1 MHERRKRNPQN
12 VVFSLSL
19 KDGCTVLT
27 AESKRERRYMKNWS
41 LSAWVAGF
49 LAVLISYCGPL
60 VIFIQAAKVGGFSQ
74 EMLSSWIWAISIGA
88 GVSGLAL
95 SLWLRMPV
103 ITAWTA
109 PGTALLINLFP
120 EISMAEVVG
129 AYFSAALITAVIGV
143 SGYFERIVH
152 YIPKGIAAAMMA
164 GILFQFGVQA
174 FQASMELPSVVFA
187 MLGVYLVSKRLWP
200 SYTVI
205 LVAITGFAMAYLQG
219 HTQLDTLSLQWGTPI
234 FTMPEFSLKVFFSFT
249 IPLVVVSLTGQFLPG
264 MVVMRLAGYNMP
276 SRAVVTGTGLAS
288 MVVAFFGGITVVL
301 AAITAALCTGKESHA
316 DPEKRY
322 VAGIA
327 NGVIYLIGGTLAGSI
342 VLIFNA
348 IPAALVAALAGLA
361 LIGAIVANIRLLA
374 DDLSYIEPSVITF
387 LVTASGM
394 SLGGLGSAFW
404 GVVIGLIAYWVLR
417 VGRVTKRTTP

>member
-1 MHERRKRNPQN
+1 M
-12 VVFSLSL
+12 
-19 KDGCTVLT
+19 KD
-27 AESKRERRYMKNWS
+27 WS
-41 LSAWVAGF
+41 LTAWVAGF

-60 VIFIQAAKVGGFSQ
+60 VIFIQAAQVGGFSQ
-74 EMLSSWIWAISIGA
+74 EMLSSWIWAISIGS
-88 GVSGLAL
+88 GLSGLAL
-95 SLWLRMPV
+95 SVWLRVPV

-109 PGTALLINLFP
+109 PGTALLIHLFP
-120 EISMAEVVG
+120 DISMAEVVG
-129 AYFSAALITAVIGV
+129 AYVTAAVMITAIGV

-152 YIPKGIAAAMMA
+152 YIPSGIAAAMMA

-174 FQASMELPSVVFA
+174 FQASMELPSLVFT

-205 LVAITGFAMAYLQG
+205 LVALTGFVVAFLQG
-219 HTQLDTLSLQWGTPI
+219 HTQLDTLHLAWGTPI
-234 FTMPEFSLKVFFSFT
+234 FTAPEFSLKAFFSFT
-249 IPLVVVSLTGQFLPG
+249 LPLVVVSLTGQFLPG
-264 MVVMRLAGYNMP
+264 MVVMRLAGYDTP
-276 SRAVVTGTGLAS
+276 SRAVLTGTGIVS
-288 MVVAFFGGITVVL
+288 MVVAFFGGISIVL
-301 AAITAALCTGKESHA
+301 AAITAALCTGKESHP
-316 DPEKRY
+316 DTTKRY

-327 NGVIYLIGGTLAGSI
+327 NGVFYLIGGTLAGTI

-374 DDLSYIEPSVITF
+374 DDLSYIEPAVITF

-404 GVVIGLIAYWVLR
+404 GVVIGLVAYWVLKGSKGLAR
-417 VGRVTKRTTP
+417 AKS

>member
-1 MHERRKRNPQN
+1 M
-12 VVFSLSL
+12 
-19 KDGCTVLT
+19 KD
-27 AESKRERRYMKNWS
+27 WS
-41 LSAWVAGF
+41 LTAWVAGF

-60 VIFIQAAKVGGFSQ
+60 VIFIQAAQVGGFSQ
-74 EMLSSWIWAISIGA
+74 EMLSSWIWAISIGS
-88 GVSGLAL
+88 GLSGLAL
-95 SLWLRMPV
+95 SVWLRVPV

-109 PGTALLINLFP
+109 PGTALLIHLFP
-120 EISMAEVVG
+120 DISMAEVVG
-129 AYFSAALITAVIGV
+129 AYVTAAVMITAIGV

-152 YIPKGIAAAMMA
+152 YIPSGIAAAMMA

-174 FQASMELPSVVFA
+174 FQASMELPSLVFT

-205 LVAITGFAMAYLQG
+205 LVALTGFVVAFLQG
-219 HTQLDTLSLQWGTPI
+219 HTQLDTLHLAWGTPI
-234 FTMPEFSLKVFFSFT
+234 FTAPSFSLKAFFSFT
-249 IPLVVVSLTGQFLPG
+249 LPLVVVSLTGQFLPG
-264 MVVMRLAGYNMP
+264 MVVMRLAGYDTP
-276 SRAVVTGTGLAS
+276 SRAVLTGTGIVS
-288 MVVAFFGGITVVL
+288 MVVAFFGGISIVL
-301 AAITAALCTGKESHA
+301 AAITAALCTGKESHP
-316 DPEKRY
+316 DTTKRY

-327 NGVIYLIGGTLAGSI
+327 NGVFYLIGGTLAGTI

-374 DDLSYIEPSVITF
+374 DDLSYIEPAVITF

-404 GVVIGLIAYWVLR
+404 GVVIGLVAYWVLKGSKGLAR
-417 VGRVTKRTTP
+417 AKS